1 MTVAQQLKAESKRAE
16 KLSKAFQ
23 KAAKK
28 EHRP

>member
-1 MTVAQQLKAESKRAE
+1 MTAMQQLKAEAKKAE

-28 EHRP
+28 ERRP